1 MFESYSSLISLH
13 GVGKYEFLIL
23 CILIPLSKKK
33 KKYEKKCFGF
43 KCSII
48 IITTLGEFLR
58 VLKLRLMKRILD
70 KIILMP
76 NILRLQI

>member
-23 CILIPLSKKK
+23 CILIPLSKKQNTK
-33 KKYEKKCFGF
+33 RNVVGF

-48 IITTLGEFLR
+48 AITTLCEFLR

>member
-13 GVGKYEFLIL
+13 GVGKYEFPIL
-23 CILIPLSKKK
+23 CILIPLSKKQNTK
-33 KKYEKKCFGF
+33 RNVVGF

-48 IITTLGEFLR
+48 AIATLCEFLR
-58 VLKLRLMKRILD
+58 LLKLRLMKRILD

>member
-33 KKYEKKCFGF
+33 KIRKEMFWFQMFNNYYYHTLWIFTRVKTQINEKE
-43 KCSII
+43 I
-48 IITTLGEFLR
+48 R
-58 VLKLRLMKRILD
+58 
-70 KIILMP
+70 
-76 NILRLQI
+76 

>member
-13 GVGKYEFLIL
+13 GVGKYEFPIL
-23 CILIPLSKKK
+23 CILFHSPKK

-48 IITTLGEFLR
+48 TITTLCEFLR

>member
-1 MFESYSSLISLH
+1 MGWGNTSFQYYVYCSTLQ
-13 GVGKYEFLIL
+13 
-23 CILIPLSKKK
+23 K

-48 IITTLGEFLR
+48 AITTLCEFLH

>member
-13 GVGKYEFLIL
+13 GVGKYEFPIL
-23 CILIPLSKKK
+23 CILIPLSKK

-48 IITTLGEFLR
+48 AITTLCEFLH

>member
-13 GVGKYEFLIL
+13 GVGKYEFPIL
-23 CILIPLSKKK
+23 CILIPLSK

-48 IITTLGEFLR
+48 AITTLCEFLH

>member
-13 GVGKYEFLIL
+13 GVGKYEFPIL
-23 CILIPLSKKK
+23 SILIPLSKKQNTK
-33 KKYEKKCFGF
+33 RNVVGF

-48 IITTLGEFLR
+48 TITTLCEFLR

>member
-13 GVGKYEFLIL
+13 GVGKYEFPIL
-23 CILIPLSKKK
+23 CILIPLSKK

-48 IITTLGEFLR
+48 AITTLCEFLR

-76 NILRLQI
+76 NILRL

>member
-1 MFESYSSLISLH
+1 MYIDSTLQ
-13 GVGKYEFLIL
+13 
-23 CILIPLSKKK
+23 KK

-48 IITTLGEFLR
+48 TITTLCEFLR